1 LPFEGNTY
9 KALNRCMGQ
18 ALHRYKMIADGDRI
32 VVGVSGGADSLTLMR
47 MLTERLARVPI
58 KYELLLFL

>member
-1 LPFEGNTY
+1 
-9 KALNRCMGQ
+9 MGQ